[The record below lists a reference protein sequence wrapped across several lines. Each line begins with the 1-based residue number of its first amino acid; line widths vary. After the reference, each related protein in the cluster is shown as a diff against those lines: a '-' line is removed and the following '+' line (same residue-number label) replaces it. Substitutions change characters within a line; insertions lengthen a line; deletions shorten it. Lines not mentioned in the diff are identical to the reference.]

1 LHYGR
6 FNFWHQ
12 QLAIAMVQEDVVFY
26 GHPNVRST
34 HNRTFEI
41 TKSSNLTLR
50 GDCIIGVRA
59 DKACSD
65 LDQTLKR
72 LLKEDNSIVSM
83 QIMVGN
89 KLFQI
94 KGQSNNGLLLLNKH
108 DIVVRKTSF
117 ICHRTMSIGCDKAS
131 SDIPRDTIQLL
142 QDPETKGIL
151 RIIIE

>member
-1 LHYGR
+1 
-6 FNFWHQ
+6 
-12 QLAIAMVQEDVVFY
+12 MVQEDVIFY

-41 TKSSNLTLR
+41 TKSSSLTLR

-83 QIMVGN
+83 QIMVSN

-142 QDPETKGIL
+142 QNPETKGIL

>member
-1 LHYGR
+1 
-6 FNFWHQ
+6 
-12 QLAIAMVQEDVVFY
+12 MVQEEVVFY
-26 GHPNVRST
+26 GHPNIRST

-41 TKSSNLTLR
+41 TKSSNLTPK

-65 LDQTLKR
+65 LNQTLKQ
-72 LLKEDNSIVSM
+72 LLKEDNSIVK
-83 QIMVGN
+83 IEILVGN

-94 KGQSNNGLLLLNKH
+94 KGHSSNGLLLLNKH

-117 ICHRTMSIGCDKAS
+117 ICHRTMSVGCDKAS

-142 QDPETKGIL
+142 RNPETKGIL
-151 RIIIE
+151 RITIE

>member
-1 LHYGR
+1 
-6 FNFWHQ
+6 
-12 QLAIAMVQEDVVFY
+12 MVQEDVIFY

-41 TKSSNLTLR
+41 TKSSSLTLR

-142 QDPETKGIL
+142 QNPETKGIL

>member
-1 LHYGR
+1 
-6 FNFWHQ
+6 
-12 QLAIAMVQEDVVFY
+12 MVQEDVVFY
-26 GHPNVRST
+26 GHPNVQST
-34 HNRTFEI
+34 HSRTFEI

-50 GDCIIGVRA
+50 GGCIIGVRA
-59 DKACSD
+59 DKACRD
-65 LDQTLKR
+65 LNQTLKR
-72 LLKEDNSIVSM
+72 LLKEDNSIVNM

-94 KGQSNNGLLLLNKH
+94 KGQGNNGLLLLNKH

-142 QDPETKGIL
+142 QNPETKGIL